1 MASTTTTVPNL
12 LNKRGEIVIDLT
24 ALTSQLTTTTFGGV
38 IEDVLPLVAVA
49 VLVGFLFYVIRWG
62 IGLFR
67 GI

>member
-1 MASTTTTVPNL
+1 M
-12 LNKRGEIVIDLT
+12 IDMSSLI
-24 ALTSQLTTTTFGGV
+24 SQLTIANFAGV